1 MKLSHRLIEI
11 LDILRHR
18 RRGNRFPRFFNNE
31 GFSPFL
37 DTHLLQE
44 YVHDDQHHNGEKHG
58 VILNLVD
65 FKDDELL
72 IKQVGI
78 QVGVERHFQ
87 FSAPVK
93 LFQDGSEVTNGE
105 VDFLQ

>member
-1 MKLSHRLIEI
+1 M
-11 LDILRHR
+11 
-18 RRGNRFPRFFNNE
+18 
-31 GFSPFL
+31 
-37 DTHLLQE
+37 QE